1 MNKNRQLKQHK
12 GFTLLELIVAVAVVG
27 ILAAVALPAYNTSIM
42 KGRRIDAKNAALD
55 LAAREEKFFAT
66 NNAYTTDMSKLGLNA
81 AAGAT
86 SVAVMSGNT
95 SYYTMSFPAA
105 GNSTTTYTINV
116 APTGTQATDACGT
129 YILDYLG
136 TQSNSNA
143 SGAVAASVGCW

>member
-1 MNKNRQLKQHK
+1 MNKNRQLKQPK

-66 NNAYTTDMSKLGLNA
+66 NNAYTTDMSMLGLNA

>member
-1 MNKNRQLKQHK
+1 MNKNRQLKQPK

>member
-66 NNAYTTDMSKLGLNA
+66 NNVYTTDMSKLGLNA
-81 AAGAT
+81 TAGST

-105 GNSTTTYTINV
+105 GQSTTTYTINV
-116 APTGTQATDACGT
+116 VPTGTQVTDACGT
-129 YILDYLG
+129 YVLDYLG
-136 TQSNSNA
+136 TQSNFTA
-143 SGAVAASVGCW
+143 SGPVAASVGCW